1 MKISGAIFDL
11 DGTLLDSMP
20 MWQNIGINY
29 LKSIGKTPR
38 ADICEVLR
46 PVSLQQAAEYLIADY
61 DVSYSVEQI
70 IDDVKKLIAHYYTDI
85 MPVKPGVKECLAR
98 LQQNG
103 TKMCVATASD
113 HWLVEAALR
122 RNRVLDYFQF
132 IFTCDELGCGKD
144 NPLIF
149 NRAWQSLKTKK
160 QETYVFED
168 SLFAVKTAKA
178 AGFNVIGVFDQ
189 ASADQR
195 QEIAELADL
204 FINSYDEMTK
214 HI

>member
-20 MWQNIGINY
+20 MWQNIGIAY

-38 ADICEVLR
+38 ADICEALR
-46 PVSLQQAAEYLIADY
+46 PVSLIQAAEYLIAEY
-61 DVSYSVEQI
+61 DVRFSVEQI
-70 IDDVKKLIAHYYTDI
+70 IADVKKLIACFYTDI
-85 MPVKPGVKECLAR
+85 IPIKPGVKEFLTR

-103 TKMCVATASD
+103 TKMCIATASD
-113 HWLVEAALR
+113 RVLVEAALN

-132 IFTCDELGCGKD
+132 LFTCDEVGCGKD

-149 NRAWQSLKTKK
+149 NQAYEALKTKK
-160 QETYVFED
+160 EETYVFED

-178 AGFNVIGVFDQ
+178 AGFKVIAVFDPTF
-189 ASADQR
+189 ADEQ
-195 QEIAELADL
+195 QEIAAWADL
-204 FINSYDEMTK
+204 TINSFDEMGK
-214 HI
+214 YI